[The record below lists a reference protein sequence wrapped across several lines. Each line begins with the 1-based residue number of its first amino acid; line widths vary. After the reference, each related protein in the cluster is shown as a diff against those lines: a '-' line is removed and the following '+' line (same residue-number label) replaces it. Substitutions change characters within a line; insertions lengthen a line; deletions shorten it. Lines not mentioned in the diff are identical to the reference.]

1 MPKSSKLNALKS
13 KIAAV
18 NIPKPAARDPRATAR
33 IVLGILI
40 AANAAA
46 ALLVYRPWADSPEEH
61 QQQLIAAR
69 QKAIQTRA
77 RIEQLKVLVKKSEQ
91 AVKEGDSFMSTYFLG
106 RRTAASTLVSE
117 LSTMAKASGITPK
130 EHSFAF
136 DAVEGSDTLA
146 MMTITGNYEGNY
158 GDLIQYINRIDRSP
172 RFFIIESLAA
182 TPQQGGKGILNINM
196 KINIFV
202 RDDSMLPP
210 PAPVAENRSPATPV
224 APVADRSDSPASSPA
239 TKAGKQAAI
248 SPVPARSQAHSNTP
262 VPVPAPSMPNAAAPK
277 IGVPPPSAAAAAAA
291 RILGMPATGRGV
303 DPSAP
308 ASPSPQVLGAP
319 PAPGAPSAA
328 SPNPSEEPKTPT
340 EQPLLAPGTARP
352 NDD

>member
-1 MPKSSKLNALKS
+1 MPRSSKLNALKS

-33 IVLGILI
+33 IILGILI

-46 ALLVYRPWADSPEEH
+46 ALLVYRPWADSPQEL
-61 QQQLIAAR
+61 QRQLITAR

-77 RIEQLKVLVKKSEQ
+77 RIEELKVLVGKSEQ
-91 AVKEGDSFMSTYFLG
+91 AVKEGESFMNTYFLG

-158 GDLIQYINRIDRSP
+158 GDLVQYINRIDRSP

-202 RDDSMLPP
+202 RDDSMLPA
-210 PAPVAENRSPATPV
+210 PAPVAENRSPAAAL
-224 APVADRSDSPASSPA
+224 APVADRPGSPASSPA
-239 TKAGKQAAI
+239 PKAGRLAAV
-248 SPVPARSQAHSNTP
+248 SPVQAQPEAQSKAQAPASTP
-262 VPVPAPSMPNAAAPK
+262 AKPNVAAPQ

-291 RILGMPATGRGV
+291 RILGMPGTGRGA

-308 ASPSPQVLGAP
+308 PAAPQV
-319 PAPGAPSAA
+319 PGATVPPPIPSDQ
-328 SPNPSEEPKTPT
+328 PRTPT

>member
-18 NIPKPAARDPRATAR
+18 NIPQSAVRDPRAAAR
-33 IVLGILI
+33 LVIGILI

-46 ALLVYRPWADSPEEH
+46 ALLIYRPWADSPEEL
-61 QQQLIAAR
+61 QQQLITAR

-77 RIEQLKVLVKKSEQ
+77 RIGQLEVLVRKSQQ

-210 PAPVAENRSPATPV
+210 PAPVAENRTPAASAPPRAERVDFSP
-224 APVADRSDSPASSPA
+224 SSPA
-239 TKAGKQAAI
+239 PKAGRQSASQPAQAQVET
-248 SPVPARSQAHSNTP
+248 SPTMQPTSAPKPNT
-262 VPVPAPSMPNAAAPK
+262 APK

-291 RILGMPATGRGV
+291 RILGMPGAGAG
-303 DPSAP
+303 
-308 ASPSPQVLGAP
+308 PSPAASGPSVAP
-319 PAPGAPSAA
+319 GGPTAVPGAPAA
-328 SPNPSEEPKTPT
+328 AAPTTSGEPKTPT

>member
-18 NIPKPAARDPRATAR
+18 NIPKPAERDPRAAAR

-40 AANAAA
+40 AANAAV
-46 ALLVYRPWADSPEEH
+46 ALLVYRPWAASPQEL
-61 QQQLIAAR
+61 QQQLITAR

-77 RIEQLKVLVKKSEQ
+77 RIEQLKVLVRKSEQ
-91 AVKEGDSFMSTYFLG
+91 AVKEGESFMNTYFLG

-158 GDLIQYINRIDRSP
+158 GDLIQYINRIDRSQ

-210 PAPVAENRSPATPV
+210 PAPIAENRTPTAPV
-224 APVADRSDSPASSPA
+224 VPVADRSESPASSPA
-239 TKAGKQAAI
+239 PRAGKQGVM
-248 SPVPARSQAHSNTP
+248 SPVQAPAE
-262 VPVPAPSMPNAAAPK
+262 APSKAQALAPPPSKPNAAAPK

-291 RILGMPATGRGV
+291 RILGMPTTGRGA

-308 ASPSPQVLGAP
+308 AAVPQV
-319 PAPGAPSAA
+319 PGTPAA
-328 SPNPSEEPKTPT
+328 SPNPSDEPRTPT